1 MGEPETA
8 KERTDRQLIELLT
21 ELRVAL
27 PGAQVLLGFLLTVPF
42 ATRFG
47 RMARVERITLLVCL
61 LLTALG
67 TVLLMAPSVYHRL
80 RWNRG
85 GKSDVVQIAHRLF
98 LAGTALLGAGV
109 VTAVFLVGDFV
120 FGTVAGAVSACV
132 VAVTV
137 IVTWYALPAVR
148 SRTVACAMRNERD
161 PATSSRPSTALV
173 SDVEREH

>member
-1 MGEPETA
+1 MGEPETE

-27 PGAQVLLGFLLTVPF
+27 PGAQLLLAFLLTVPF

-47 RMARVERITLLVCL
+47 RMTEGQRDALFACL

-67 TVLLMAPSVYHRL
+67 TVLLMAPSMYHRL

-85 GKSDVVQIAHRLF
+85 GKSDVVHVAHRLF
-98 LAGTALLGAGV
+98 LAGSTFLAAGV
-109 VTAVFLVGDFV
+109 VTAVFLVNDFV
-120 FGTVAGAVSACV
+120 FGTVAAVVSAGII
-132 VAVTV
+132 AATV

-148 SRTVACAMRNERD
+148 SRTAAVRD
-161 PATSSRPSTALV
+161 Q
-173 SDVEREH
+173 E

>member
-27 PGAQVLLGFLLTVPF
+27 PGAQVLLAFLLAVPF

-47 RMARVERITLLVCL
+47 RMSDAERGALFACL

-67 TVLLMAPSVYHRL
+67 TVLLMAPSMYHRL
-80 RWNRG
+80 RWRRG
-85 GKSDVVQIAHRLF
+85 GKSDVVRIAHRLF
-98 LAGTALLGAGV
+98 LAGSTFLGAGV
-109 VTAVFLVGDFV
+109 VTAVFLVDDFV
-120 FGTVAGAVSACV
+120 FGTVAATVAASI

-137 IVTWYALPAVR
+137 FVTWYALPAGR
-148 SRTVACAMRNERD
+148 SRAPSVRD
-161 PATSSRPSTALV
+161 Q
-173 SDVEREH
+173 E

>member
-27 PGAQVLLGFLLTVPF
+27 PGAQLLLAFLLTVPF

-47 RMARVERITLLVCL
+47 RMTEGQRDALFACL

-80 RWNRG
+80 R
-85 GKSDVVQIAHRLF
+85 
-98 LAGTALLGAGV
+98 
-109 VTAVFLVGDFV
+109 
-120 FGTVAGAVSACV
+120 
-132 VAVTV
+132 
-137 IVTWYALPAVR
+137 
-148 SRTVACAMRNERD
+148 
-161 PATSSRPSTALV
+161 
-173 SDVEREH
+173 